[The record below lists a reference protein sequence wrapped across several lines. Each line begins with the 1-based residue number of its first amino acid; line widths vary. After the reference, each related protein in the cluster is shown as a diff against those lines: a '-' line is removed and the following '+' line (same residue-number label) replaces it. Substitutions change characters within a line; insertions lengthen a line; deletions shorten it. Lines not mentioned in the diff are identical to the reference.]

1 MTIRV
6 GGYAPPASAH
16 SRALDNFVEAMAA
29 VTDYPVEVMYN
40 VMDDGRPATDLFDMV
55 ANGELT
61 LCYFSTSYLG
71 KQVPALNALEVPFL
85 FADLEQA
92 HTALDGDFGAALT
105 TATEAATPF
114 EVLGYWD
121 NGFRHFTNRLRE
133 VRSPAD
139 IAGMRVRLQP
149 NAVHEALIRSWGGEP
164 VPAELSDGIAMIASG
179 QVDAQENPLANSAA
193 YGVDHRHITM
203 TGHLYGA
210 RGLYAN
216 RSQMSTLGS
225 EVATAVRSAAR
236 AAIDFQRRAAADY
249 EGELRTRFEGE
260 GRVVIDLDPTE
271 RHVFAD
277 AASDVIAAARAG
289 QSALDFL

>member
-6 GGYAPPASAH
+6 GGYAPQGSAH
-16 SRALDNFVEAMAA
+16 SRALDHFVEALAA
-29 VTDYPVEVMYN
+29 VTDHPVEVMYN
-40 VMDDGRPATDLFDMV
+40 VMDAGRPATDLFDMV
-55 ANGELT
+55 ANGDLT

-71 KQVPALNALEVPFL
+71 NQVPALNALEVPFL
-85 FADLEQA
+85 FADLAQA

-139 IAGMRVRLQP
+139 VAGMRVRLQP

-216 RSQMSTLGS
+216 RSQMSTLGTDI
-225 EVATAVRSAAR
+225 ATAVRSAAR
-236 AAIDFQRRAAADY
+236 AAIDFQRQAAADY
-249 EGELRTRFEGE
+249 EAELRSRFEGE
-260 GRVVIDLDPTE
+260 GRAVIDLDPKE
-271 RHVFAD
+271 RQTFAD

-289 QSALDFL
+289 QPALDFL

>member
-6 GGYAPPASAH
+6 GGYAPQGSAH
-16 SRALDNFVEAMAA
+16 SRALDHFVEALAA
-29 VTDYPVEVMYN
+29 VTDHPAEIMYN
-40 VMDDGRPATDLFDMV
+40 VMDAGRPATDLFDMV
-55 ANGELT
+55 ANGDLT

-71 KQVPALNALEVPFL
+71 NQVPALNALEVPFL

-139 IAGMRVRLQP
+139 VAGMRVRLQP

-164 VPAELSDGIAMIASG
+164 VPAELSDGIAMISSG

-193 YGVDHRHITM
+193 YGVDHQHITM

-210 RGLYAN
+210 RGIYAN

-225 EVATAVRSAAR
+225 EIATAVRSAAR
-236 AAIDFQRRAAADY
+236 AAIDFQRHAAADY
-249 EGELRTRFEGE
+249 EAELRSRFEEE

-271 RHVFAD
+271 RQIFAD

-289 QSALDFL
+289 QPALDFL